1 MNLSA
6 APRRLGLM
14 GGTFDPVHHGHLW
27 AAEDSRLRFGLDAV
41 VFLPCGQAPHR
52 PDEAIT
58 PAEHRYAMAV
68 LATAGNPYFAVSR
81 TEIERPGPSYT
92 IDTVR
97 EYRAHHGPGTEL
109 FFITG
114 ADAVLQILSWHEPEA
129 LLRECRLI
137 AVARPG
143 HDLSLLADHLGA
155 DRAARIAVVDMRSLD
170 ISSTEIR
177 QRVAAG
183 LSVRYLTPDPVCD
196 YIAKHSLY
204 RPGPAPGPV
213 AAAAGGA
220 EDRAR

>member
-1 MNLSA
+1 
-6 APRRLGLM
+6 M

-27 AAEDSRLRFGLDAV
+27 AAEDSRLRFGLGGV
-41 VFLPCGQAPHR
+41 VFIPCGQAPHK
-52 PDEAIT
+52 PGEGIT
-58 PAEHRYAMAV
+58 PAEHRYAMAL
-68 LATAGNPYFAVSR
+68 LATAGNPHFAVSR

-97 EYRAHHGPGTEL
+97 EFRARYGPGTEL

-114 ADAVLQILSWHEPEA
+114 ADAVLQIVAWHEPEA

-143 HDLSLLADHLGA
+143 HDLSRLADHLGMA
-155 DRAARIAVVDMRSLD
+155 WAARVEVVDVRSLD

-177 QRVAAG
+177 RRVAEG
-183 LSVRYLTPDPVCD
+183 LSVRYLAPDPVCE

-204 RPGPAPGPV
+204 RPGPAPEPV
-213 AAAAGGA
+213 AAAAGSV
-220 EDRAR
+220 EERNP